1 LNVPT
6 YALKRLVNHSV
17 SNDMTGRYLVLDLDR
32 LRAHMTRITDA
43 FIELFGIDQSVE
55 PEWLI
60 QKNDGSAEV
69 IQLRLNFENEHP
81 L

>member
-1 LNVPT
+1 
-6 YALKRLVNHSV
+6 
-17 SNDMTGRYLVLDLDR
+17 
-32 LRAHMTRITDA
+32 MTRITDA
-43 FIELFGIDQSVE
+43 FIELLGIDQSVE